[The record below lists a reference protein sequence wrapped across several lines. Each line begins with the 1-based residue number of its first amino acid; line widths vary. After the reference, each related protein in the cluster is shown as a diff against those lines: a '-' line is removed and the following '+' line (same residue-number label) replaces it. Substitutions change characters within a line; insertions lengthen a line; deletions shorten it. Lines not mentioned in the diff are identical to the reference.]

1 MTWRDRLRALRMDVT
16 PLRESRDFRLLFAAG
31 TVFYLGG
38 MVSYV
43 AVPFQIYQLTG
54 SNFAVGA
61 IGLAELVPLV
71 VFGLYGGALADHVDR
86 RRLLIGTGVAQAL
99 FTAVLAVNAFRDEPS
114 VWLIFVVAALLTS
127 SSAMQRPSRE
137 ALMPRTVRHDQI
149 VAANALT
156 SFGMQVGVLIGPAI
170 GGLLVAYV
178 GIGWCFVVDIVG
190 LAIATLLYVAMRPYP
205 HRAETTPPS
214 LAGIGEGI
222 RYAVSRRDL
231 LGTYL
236 VDIAAMLLA
245 LPVVLFPALA
255 EEVFA
260 RPELLG
266 LLYTAE
272 TVGAMLATALSG
284 WTSRVHHHGR
294 AIVVAAAAYGAC
306 IGLAGLMPTIWLV
319 MAFLLLSGAADMVSA
334 IFRSTVWNQTIPEGM
349 RGRLAGIEM
358 LSYSLGPLGGQVRAG
373 LTADLWSVRG
383 AIASGGFACIGG
395 VTVTALALRD
405 FWSYDART
413 DEHAVAERVARAA
426 GGEGAT
432 AH

>member
-1 MTWRDRLRALRMDVT
+1 VTWGERLRAVRMDVT
-16 PLRESRDFRLLFAAG
+16 PLRESRDFRLLFVAG
-31 TVFYLGG
+31 TVFYFGA

-43 AVPFQIYQLTG
+43 AIPYQIYTLTG

-86 RRLLIGTGVAQAL
+86 RRLMIGTGVAQAC
-99 FTAVLAVNAFRDEPS
+99 FTAVLAVNAFRADPQ
-114 VWLIFVVAALLTS
+114 VWLIFVVAALLAS
-127 SSAMQRPSRE
+127 SSSMQRPSRE

-149 VAANALT
+149 AAANNLT
-156 SFGMQVGVLIGPAI
+156 SLGMQIGVLVGPAL

-178 GIGWCFVVDIVG
+178 GIGWCFLVDIGG
-190 LAIATLLYVAMRPYP
+190 LVVASLLYVAMRPYP

-214 LAGIGEGI
+214 LAGIAEGM
-222 RYAVSRRDL
+222 RYALGRRDL

-245 LPVVLFPALA
+245 LPVVLFPALV
-255 EEVFA
+255 EEVFG

-266 LLYTAE
+266 LLYSAE
-272 TVGAMLATALSG
+272 TVGAVLATALSG

-294 AIVVAAAAYGAC
+294 AIVVAAAAYGLC
-306 IGLAGLMPTIWLV
+306 VGLAGLMPSIWLV
-319 MAFLLLSGAADMVSA
+319 AVFLMLSGAADMVSGV
-334 IFRSTVWNQTIPEGM
+334 FRSTVWNQTIPEGM

-373 LTADLWSVRG
+373 VTADLWSVRG
-383 AIASGGFACIGG
+383 AIVSGGFACVAG
-395 VTVTALALRD
+395 VGLTALALGD

-413 DEHAVAERVARAA
+413 DVHAVAERELRAA
-426 GGEGAT
+426 RGERAG
-432 AH
+432 